1 MHIPPTGWQWFLE
14 VAGACWVKLV
24 AKTMLQQKTL
34 FASRFP
40 QSPLVFQVWLE
51 ILINY

>member
-14 VAGACWVKLV
+14 VAGEIGCKDNA
-24 AKTMLQQKTL
+24 ATKTL